1 MSHDTPTPPSDPHAD
16 ALRAG
21 RGRTW
26 LPLLAAV
33 LLNLGLIA
41 AAWLALP
48 GLPDRIPTHWG
59 ADGRP
64 DAWEETS
71 LGSLAL
77 GPLIV
82 LGTCAAMALCV
93 PLARAA
99 SAQPPAGTPT
109 TTAPA
114 ASPRPAPRASGTPA
128 EPGPWRRFQAEGT
141 ARGMTVLV
149 GVVTLLVSLL
159 TAPTTLSVLLGGDG
173 ALPWWAMPLGTTLVL
188 AGTLLGMGPIVAGQ
202 QRATRARAAAA
213 GVRPTPEEEAEDARW
228 TAAGLMKDP
237 ADPRV
242 MVPKRPGYG
251 IGTTVNVG
259 SRGGRALVAGFVA
272 LIGVVLPAVL
282 WISAFSAR

>member
-48 GLPDRIPTHWG
+48 GLPDHIPTHWG

-99 SAQPPAGTPT
+99 SAHGCVSAQWLRTKSRQSEMPDSRRVPHRD
-109 TTAPA
+109 
-114 ASPRPAPRASGTPA
+114 SKSSIVPRFGCT
-128 EPGPWRRFQAEGT
+128 
-141 ARGMTVLV
+141 
-149 GVVTLLVSLL
+149 
-159 TAPTTLSVLLGGDG
+159 
-173 ALPWWAMPLGTTLVL
+173 
-188 AGTLLGMGPIVAGQ
+188 
-202 QRATRARAAAA
+202 
-213 GVRPTPEEEAEDARW
+213 
-228 TAAGLMKDP
+228 
-237 ADPRV
+237 
-242 MVPKRPGYG
+242 
-251 IGTTVNVG
+251 
-259 SRGGRALVAGFVA
+259 SR
-272 LIGVVLPAVL
+272 
-282 WISAFSAR
+282 